1 MTAEEATSLTQR
13 LPDEATDF
21 VHLGPDI
28 PVHDGPLTVD
38 TFVGGRVIGDLT
50 CTGLLEIGEGK
61 LLFVTGNLT
70 AKNIIAAGTIVVLG
84 TLEAL
89 DIVGDSFCNRIFV
102 CAGDAKVR
110 SVIEKGHQFE
120 FEGTLTAELAA
131 SLSNVLNAKNVV
143 SAHDFSRSMPDA
155 KRHEL
160 LVPEVFDAEGKVTS
174 RLLFARLH
182 AGLPVLKASA
192 P

>member
-1 MTAEEATSLTQR
+1 MTAEEATAQTQR
-13 LPDEATDF
+13 LPDVATDF
-21 VHLGPDI
+21 VRLGPDI
-28 PVHDGPLTVD
+28 PVHDGPLTVE
-38 TFVGGRVIGDLT
+38 TLAGGRVLGDLT
-50 CTGLLEIGEGK
+50 CTDLLEIAEGE

-70 AKNIIAAGTIVVLG
+70 AKNIIAGGTVVVLG
-84 TLEAL
+84 KLEAL
-89 DIVGDSFCNRIFV
+89 DIVGDSSSNDIFV
-102 CAGDAKVR
+102 CGGNAKVR

-143 SAHDFSRSMPDA
+143 AAHDFTRSMPDA

-160 LVPEVFDAEGKVTS
+160 LVPEVFDAEGNVTL